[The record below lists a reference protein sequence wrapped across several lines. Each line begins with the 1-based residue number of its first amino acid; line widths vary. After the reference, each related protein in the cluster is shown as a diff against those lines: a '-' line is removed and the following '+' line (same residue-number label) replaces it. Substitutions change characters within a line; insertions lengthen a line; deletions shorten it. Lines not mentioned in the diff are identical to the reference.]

1 MRPFCG
7 PHAFYPA
14 MKIHLNIGSNLGDR
28 RAMLADAVAAI
39 RRAWPRASVS
49 VSEPV
54 ESEPWGYD
62 SPHPFLNIGVMLVLP
77 APQQPEAV
85 LDTLQAIER
94 TLGHG
99 APHRNAD
106 GSYRDRLIDIDLIAV
121 DTLVVDT
128 PDLVLP
134 HPRMHLREF
143 VLRPMCEVWPGW
155 RHPLLGLTPAEMAAL
170 AARQQRF

>member
-1 MRPFCG
+1 MNTTV
-7 PHAFYPA
+7 Y
-14 MKIHLNIGSNLGDR
+14 LNIGSNQGDR
-28 RAMLADAVAAI
+28 RAIVARAVAA
-39 RRAWPRASVS
+39 VS
-49 VSEPV
+49 ALSFPVVERSRVSAPV
-54 ESEPWGYD
+54 ESAPWGYD
-62 SPHPFLNIGVMLVLP
+62 SDSAFLNVGVALDCRIDRPWTVP
-77 APQQPEAV
+77 ALHRL
-85 LDTLQAIER
+85 LDSLQAIER
-94 TLGHG
+94 SIGTM
-99 APHRNAD
+99 PHRNAD

>member
-106 GSYRDRLIDIDLIAV
+106 GSYRDRPVDIDIIDIDGLH
-121 DTLVVDT
+121 LRT
-128 PDLVLP
+128 PRLTLP
-134 HPRMHLREF
+134 HPRAAARPF
-143 VLRPMCEVWPGW
+143 VLL
-155 RHPLLGLTPAEMAAL
+155 PLRTLDPSAADAIIKA
-170 AARQQRF
+170 AAR